1 MLLGKSR
8 RQLLIA
14 PGREKKKKAFPMDQV
29 VKNLL
34 AMQQNQVQ
42 PLGREDPLENGMAT
56 HSSIL
61 SRRILWTKEHGGL
74 HPWGHKESDITEQ
87 LTHTTKNG
95 QAGPKWKQ
103 CQVVDDCGG
112 ESKV

>member
-14 PGREKKKKAFPMDQV
+14 PGRKKKEGFPHGSGGKESV
-29 VKNLL
+29 

-61 SRRILWTKEHGGL
+61 SRRILWTEEHGGL

-87 LTHTTKNG
+87 LTHTTKNEE
-95 QAGPKWKQ
+95 AGPKWKQ

>member
-61 SRRILWTKEHGGL
+61 SRRILWTEEHGGL

-87 LTHTTKNG
+87 LTHTTKNRTG
-95 QAGPKWKQ
+95 WAKVETMPG
-103 CQVVDDCGG
+103 CG
-112 ESKV
+112 